1 MNKAEIFS
9 ERTCACVWVLG
20 ALSGEEQ
27 RWLGACE
34 ESLPRTAYCICHW
47 EDGVAGGCSV
57 ALGGILKPGF
67 LKSLDLWPR
76 DALPQPRGWLLS
88 PLQQA
93 LPFSSQRLGFSIV
106 IFQSRGECQ
115 LDCYTQISGNV

>member
-1 MNKAEIFS
+1 MHSVCVNKAETFS

-20 ALSGEEQ
+20 TLSGEEE
-27 RWLGACE
+27 RELGACE
-34 ESLPRTAYCICHW
+34 ASLPRTAYCIFRW
-47 EDGVAGGCSV
+47 EDGAAGGCS
-57 ALGGILKPGF
+57 ATLGGILKPGF

-76 DALPQPRGWLLS
+76 DALPPPRGWLLS

-93 LPFSSQRLGFSIV
+93 LLFRSQRLGFSIV

-115 LDCYTQISGNV
+115 LDC

>member
-1 MNKAEIFS
+1 M
-9 ERTCACVWVLG
+9 ERNREGWGRVKNLCHVLLTAFATG
-20 ALSGEEQ
+20 RMG
-27 RWLGACE
+27 WLE
-34 ESLPRTAYCICHW
+34 
-47 EDGVAGGCSV
+47 GCSA

-76 DALPQPRGWLLS
+76 DALPRPRGWLLS

-93 LPFSSQRLGFSIV
+93 LLFSSQRLGFSII